1 MRARLLILSLLFSL
15 DERTTYFR
23 FIAQDFFSFSF
34 FYLPLPYDCCQLLY
48 QSIGIDIHFFPF
60 AMLDGPAKTV
70 PTFIRRLLMLMIS
83 RLLNQKQKYFIVVET
98 NDAIK
103 LGTNCATLCLKQ
115 GKVLIIITE
124 QSLTLG
130 FNDLVSILY

>member
-1 MRARLLILSLLFSL
+1 LPTAVSIDWHRYPLFPIRDV
-15 DERTTYFR
+15 DE
-23 FIAQDFFSFSF
+23 
-34 FYLPLPYDCCQLLY
+34 
-48 QSIGIDIHFFPF
+48 
-60 AMLDGPAKTV
+60 PAKTV